1 MKEGISVR
9 NTALI
14 LIACVVVLAGL
25 KLAHQVVVPFM
36 LAVFIATIAS
46 TPIQWLTRRKCP
58 HWLAVVAVL
67 VVLVVALFGLGL
79 VFLQV
84 VKEFQAE
91 QTFYQDQ
98 IKDLTEDT
106 INPIIQTLFPNSDLD
121 FSAILDPSRIIPLA
135 SQVLQSIGQLLSNTF
150 LIFLT
155 VLFILAEGK
164 QLPRKL
170 RGVLLE
176 RKMDVQWL
184 DQFGE
189 NLNRYIAVKT
199 CTSLLTG
206 VCVTVLLL
214 VLRVDFEI
222 LWGLLAFMLNY
233 IPNIGSAIAA
243 APAVLVSVVQL
254 GFGPAAIV
262 LVGYVGINVGVGAG
276 IEPRFLGRTLGLS
289 TLVVFLSLIF
299 WGWMFGPVGM
309 LLSVPLTMT
318 AKLALEAHESTAW
331 IAHLLEPNRSVS
343 VSSAPE

>member
-1 MKEGISVR
+1 MTEGVSVR
-9 NTALI
+9 NTAL
-14 LIACVVVLAGL
+14 LLMAFVVVLAGL

-36 LAVFIATIAS
+36 LAIFIATIAS
-46 TPIQWLTRRKCP
+46 TPIHWLYRFKCP
-58 HWLAVVAVL
+58 HWLAVSVVL

-91 QTFYQDQ
+91 QTFYESR
-98 IKDLTEDT
+98 IKELTDT
-106 INPIIQTLFPNSDLD
+106 AIDPIRTTFFPDADPALFN
-121 FSAILDPSRIIPLA
+121 ILDPSRVIRLA
-135 SQVLQSIGQLLSNTF
+135 SQALQSVGQLLSNAF

-164 QLPRKL
+164 ELPSKL
-170 RGVLLE
+170 RGMLQE

-184 DQFGE
+184 DQFGT

-206 VCVTVLLL
+206 VSVTLLL
-214 VLRVDFEI
+214 VILRVDFAI

-243 APAVLVSVVQL
+243 APAILVTIVQL

-262 LVGYVGINVGVGAG
+262 LVGYVGINVGIGAG

-318 AKLALEAHESTAW
+318 AKLAFDSHESTAW
-331 IAHLLEPNRSVS
+331 IAHLLERTRSDHDP
-343 VSSAPE
+343 APPT

>member
-1 MKEGISVR
+1 MTEGVSVR
-9 NTALI
+9 NTAL
-14 LIACVVVLAGL
+14 LLVACVVVLAGL

-46 TPIQWLTRRKCP
+46 TPIQWLTRFKCP
-58 HWLAVVAVL
+58 HWIAVSSVL
-67 VVLVVALFGLGL
+67 VVLVIALFGLGL

-91 QTFYQDQ
+91 QSFYQQQ
-98 IKDLTEDT
+98 IKDLTKNT
-106 INPIIQTLFPNSDLD
+106 IDPIIKSLFPDAEST
-121 FSAILDPSRIIPLA
+121 FSEILDPSRVIPLA
-135 SQVLQSIGQLLSNTF
+135 SQALQSVGQLLSNAF

-164 QLPRKL
+164 QLPSKL
-170 RGVLLE
+170 RSVLVE

-184 DQFGE
+184 DQFGA

-206 VCVTVLLL
+206 VFVTLLL
-214 VLRVDFEI
+214 VVMGVDFAI

-243 APAVLVSVVQL
+243 APAILVTVVQL
-254 GFGPAAIV
+254 GFWPAAVV

-318 AKLALEAHESTAW
+318 AKLALEAHKSTAW
-331 IAHLLEPNRSVS
+331 IAHLLERTRTDPE
-343 VSSAPE
+343 SSPPT

>member
-1 MKEGISVR
+1 MKEGVSGR

-67 VVLVVALFGLGL
+67 MVLVVALFGLGL

-98 IKDLTEDT
+98 IKDLTEET
-106 INPIIQTLFPNSDLD
+106 INPIITTLFPDSDLD
-121 FSAILDPSRIIPLA
+121 FFAILDPSRVIPLA
-135 SQVLQSIGQLLSNTF
+135 SQALQSIGQLLSNTF

-155 VLFILAEGK
+155 VLFILAEGQ

-170 RGVLLE
+170 RSMLLE
-176 RKMDVQWL
+176 RKLAVQWL

-199 CTSLLTG
+199 GTSLLTG
-206 VCVTVLLL
+206 VLVTVLLL
-214 VLRVDFEI
+214 VLRVDFAI

-243 APAVLVSVVQL
+243 APAILVTGRTAGVRARGDRTIRVCWNQCWYRSWYRTTISRSNL
-254 GFGPAAIV
+254 GSFDVGRISLIDLLGLDV
-262 LVGYVGINVGVGAG
+262 RSGGYVVVG
-276 IEPRFLGRTLGLS
+276 
-289 TLVVFLSLIF
+289 
-299 WGWMFGPVGM
+299 
-309 LLSVPLTMT
+309 SVDDDSKTRIGGTRNYCLD
-318 AKLALEAHESTAW
+318 
-331 IAHLLEPNRSVS
+331 RSFT
-343 VSSAPE
+343 

>member
-1 MKEGISVR
+1 
-9 NTALI
+9 
-14 LIACVVVLAGL
+14 
-25 KLAHQVVVPFM
+25 M